1 MQFLDKAG
9 LTTLVNWAN
18 SKFATKFRVVSTD
31 NKSIGTDKDSA
42 GVTFTGG
49 TNKFTVSDGTN
60 SFDVAITPSI
70 SNNIT
75 GSGTSGQAAVF
86 NGANSLT
93 GRAIA
98 TSVATNNSTSL
109 VTEGAV
115 KSYVDDAIDGLTA
128 PNDAALNVKV
138 GSTTTEIFSADTA
151 TNSTVEFAG
160 SGATTVTL
168 KTTDVFN
175 PTITIS
181 STDAHVT
188 AVGNHYTPTGGS
200 AASATAGTAVGWGGS
215 AVTGVTVDAAGHV
228 TGVTTGAIPVNP
240 VSTNTVTSSA
250 ALTANQVVVGN
261 GNKTVK
267 ASGYTLGGATLGDT
281 TGADKRLATE
291 AAVADAVSGLSG
303 AMHYIGTSTSEIT
316 DGGTQNPTIS
326 GYSGTA
332 KTAGNV
338 VIYGSKEFVWDGSA
352 WEEFGDEGSYA
363 LKTVSVTG
371 TGALSGG
378 GTLTESRT
386 ITHNTSGATA
396 GTYGPGNDVTGTNNT
411 TISVPEITVDQY
423 GHVTAISN
431 KTYTSKDTTYTALK
445 NPNSLTIGTGD
456 AYDSMTIG
464 SGMTYDGSV
473 AKSIVFSDNPA
484 TNTNVKF
491 DIVKNGNDYFVTGT
505 VTESVNTDRYV
516 NSAAFASQGTNG
528 ANGTKMTLTRAGS
541 DTQTVTATIP
551 VATTSAAGVMSGE
564 MVTKLNGI
572 AAGAEVN
579 VQSDWNATSGDAMI
593 LNKPD
598 IVMTNAGGYDYL
610 SIGSNTN
617 TISTSIKGRGNVN
630 ISDGNNS
637 IKLDRGGDNGIDITA
652 NDGADGTIRLTASS
666 NISLNTSGTNK
677 AYYNNKEIATK
688 DDIPAA
694 VTEST
699 VSGWGFTKN
708 TGTVTSVTP
717 GTGLTGTS
725 SDAAITTSGTINL
738 KTASTSEIGG
748 IIVGAVGSSTVTPT
762 NTTSGVTSRAVVV
775 DSAGK
780 AYVNVPNYATSSG
793 VTSITP
799 GAGLVNGS
807 GTKAAV
813 TSTGTVKAALVSE
826 TALTSAAVTTVSDTS
841 SVHAVM
847 LDSNGKLAVKMDEAI
862 PESELLAILYPNS

>member
-49 TNKFTVSDGTN
+49 LNKFTVSDGTN
-60 SFDVAITPSI
+60 SFDVA
-70 SNNIT
+70 
-75 GSGTSGQAAVF
+75 
-86 NGANSLT
+86 
-93 GRAIA
+93 
-98 TSVATNNSTSL
+98 
-109 VTEGAV
+109 VT
-115 KSYVDDAIDGLTA
+115 
-128 PNDAALNVKV
+128 
-138 GSTTTEIFSADTA
+138 
-151 TNSTVEFAG
+151 
-160 SGATTVTL
+160 
-168 KTTDVFN
+168 
-175 PTITIS
+175 

-188 AVGNHYTPTGGS
+188 SVSNHYTPTGGS
-200 AASATAGTAVGWGGS
+200 AASATAGTAIGWSGS

-228 TGVTTGAIPVNP
+228 TGVTTGAIPANP
-240 VSTNTVTSSA
+240 VSANTVTSSA

-267 ASGYTLGGATLGDT
+267 ASGYTIGGATLGDT

-338 VIYGSKEFVWDGSA
+338 VIYGSKEFVWNGSA

-378 GTLTESRT
+378 GTLTENRT

-445 NPNSLTIGTGD
+445 NPNSLTIATGD
-456 AYDSMTIG
+456 TYDSVTIG
-464 SGMTYDGSV
+464 SGMIYDGSV
-473 AKSIVFSDNPA
+473 AKNIVFSDNPA

-491 DIVKNGNDYFVTGT
+491 NIVEKGNDCFVTGT

-528 ANGTKMTLTRAGS
+528 ASGTKMTLTRAGS

-551 VATTSAAGVMSGE
+551 VATTSAAGVMSGA

-572 AAGAEVN
+572 EAGAEVN
-579 VQSDWNATSGDAMI
+579 VQSDWDATSGDAMI

-598 IVMTNAGGYDYL
+598 IVTNKRGNLEYL
-610 SIGSNTN
+610 NIGSGTN
-617 TISTSIKGRGNVN
+617 TTGTSIHANSLVE
-630 ISDGNNS
+630 ISDNKNS
-637 IKLDRGGDNGIDITA
+637 ITLDTGGDNGINIIA
-652 NDGADGTIRLTASS
+652 NDGTDGTITLNASAD
-666 NISLNTSGTNK
+666 IFLETSGTNK

-699 VSGWGFTKN
+699 VSG
-708 TGTVTSVTP
+708 
-717 GTGLTGTS
+717 
-725 SDAAITTSGTINL
+725 
-738 KTASTSEIGG
+738 
-748 IIVGAVGSSTVTPT
+748 
-762 NTTSGVTSRAVVV
+762 
-775 DSAGK
+775 
-780 AYVNVPNYATSSG
+780 
-793 VTSITP
+793 
-799 GAGLVNGS
+799 
-807 GTKAAV
+807 
-813 TSTGTVKAALVSE
+813 
-826 TALTSAAVTTVSDTS
+826 
-841 SVHAVM
+841 
-847 LDSNGKLAVKMDEAI
+847 
-862 PESELLAILYPNS
+862 

>member
-9 LTTLVNWAN
+9 VTTLVNWAN

-49 TNKFTVSDGTN
+49 LNKFTVSDGTN
-60 SFDVAITPSI
+60 SFDVA
-70 SNNIT
+70 
-75 GSGTSGQAAVF
+75 
-86 NGANSLT
+86 
-93 GRAIA
+93 
-98 TSVATNNSTSL
+98 
-109 VTEGAV
+109 VT
-115 KSYVDDAIDGLTA
+115 
-128 PNDAALNVKV
+128 
-138 GSTTTEIFSADTA
+138 
-151 TNSTVEFAG
+151 
-160 SGATTVTL
+160 
-168 KTTDVFN
+168 
-175 PTITIS
+175 

-188 AVGNHYTPTGGS
+188 SVSNHYTPTGGS

-240 VSTNTVTSSA
+240 VSANTVTSSA

-528 ANGTKMTLTRAGS
+528 ASGTKMTLTRAGS

-551 VATTSAAGVMSGE
+551 VATTSAAGVMSGA

-572 AAGAEVN
+572 EAGAQAN
-579 VQSDWNATSGDAMI
+579 VKPDWNAASGSAAEI
-593 LNKPD
+593 LNKPT
-598 IVMTNAGGYDYL
+598 IPAAANNAKL
-610 SIGSNTN
+610 Q
-617 TISTSIKGRGNVN
+617 IKGSASGATAT
-630 ISDGNNS
+630 DTGF
-637 IKLDRGGDNGIDITA
+637 TA
-652 NDGADGTIRLTASS
+652 NASS
-666 NISLNTSGTNK
+666 NGVITF
-677 AYYNNKEIATK
+677 
-688 DDIPAA
+688 A
-694 VTEST
+694 V
-699 VSGWGFTKN
+699 
-708 TGTVTSVTP
+708 
-717 GTGLTGTS
+717 GTGDTIS
-725 SDAAITTSGTINL
+725 SITTSGGTVTIN
-738 KTASTSEIGG
+738 
-748 IIVGAVGSSTVTPT
+748 GATMPD
-762 NTTSGVTSRAVVV
+762 V
-775 DSAGK
+775 D
-780 AYVNVPNYATSSG
+780 T
-793 VTSITP
+793 
-799 GAGLVNGS
+799 
-807 GTKAAV
+807 
-813 TSTGTVKAALVSE
+813 
-826 TALTSAAVTTVSDTS
+826 
-841 SVHAVM
+841 
-847 LDSNGKLAVKMDEAI
+847 AI